1 MTETQT
7 LQKLILYIA
16 YEIIRICEKND
27 IPYNITAGTL
37 LGAVRHKGFI
47 PWDDDF
53 DIAMS
58 REDYERFLKAC
69 KKDLDTSVFF
79 LQTADT
85 DRKFAYSMAKVQLLG
100 TEIIEE
106 FSIGVD
112 IHHGIFVDVFP
123 YDKLPS
129 GSMSRKLFLAKN
141 HLLKTILWIKC
152 GYGVKEHSNRT
163 GYKILRFVGKFT
175 SIEKLKKKIYTH
187 ITKYNNQDV
196 QDCFTSDYPDE
207 KMEEK
212 WLSNRASYE
221 FEGHDYWGFRD
232 YDEYLSSLY
241 GDYMTLPPESERET
255 HTNAKIDY
263 GQYAAWFEE

>member
-1 MTETQT
+1 MTETQK

-16 YEIIRICEKND
+16 DEIIRICEKND

-112 IHHGIFVDVFP
+112 IHHGI
-123 YDKLPS
+123 
-129 GSMSRKLFLAKN
+129 
-141 HLLKTILWIKC
+141 LWMFFHMI
-152 GYGVKEHSNRT
+152 
-163 GYKILRFVGKFT
+163 
-175 SIEKLKKKIYTH
+175 
-187 ITKYNNQDV
+187 
-196 QDCFTSDYPDE
+196 
-207 KMEEK
+207 
-212 WLSNRASYE
+212 SYQAE
-221 FEGHDYWGFRD
+221 V
-232 YDEYLSSLY
+232 
-241 GDYMTLPPESERET
+241 
-255 HTNAKIDY
+255 
-263 GQYAAWFEE
+263 